1 MTRPQLTMIAGAIL
15 AAFGTGGMVA
25 RGSYTE
31 AAIVAAAW
39 LILVGL
45 FFIVR
50 PRNDA
55 EAS

>member
-1 MTRPQLTMIAGAIL
+1 MIAGAIL